1 VPIACHPESTSFL
14 GKMIRIE
21 NDIKLN
27 VILRHEESPEV
38 LFMLIL
44 SLTEPQEMLLPTAVR
59 DQHDDCSENL
69 SLVVFNILEIFRKA
83 NNQITAY

>member
-1 VPIACHPESTSFL
+1 
-14 GKMIRIE
+14 
-21 NDIKLN
+21 
-27 VILRHEESPEV
+27 
-38 LFMLIL
+38 
-44 SLTEPQEMLLPTAVR
+44 MLLPTAVR